1 MVDINFEE
9 NVKKAFKD
17 VREDINS
24 IKKEINKQK
33 EFNRK
38 IEDKINLIMEKINK
52 IEPNI
57 SKKEENNL
65 ISHGKTS
72 TSTGNDGVNHNNNN
86 HNNNQQQPLTSN
98 NNQQQPTTNQLE
110 KSLKVVTNREL
121 SVLMAIQKLEAKNG
135 SATYKEIM
143 ELLSITR
150 TNLKQYIME
159 LLYKNFIYSE
169 KRMGN
174 ISHYYISN
182 PFKDQNLMD
191 KLIKLKFGPNGQKRL
206 FD

>member
-1 MVDINFEE
+1 MVDIKFEE

-72 TSTGNDGVNHNNNN
+72 TSTGNDGVNQNNHN

-174 ISHYYISN
+174 ISHYYR
-182 PFKDQNLMD
+182 P
-191 KLIKLKFGPNGQKRL
+191 KFDG
-206 FD
+206 